1 MPPHSS
7 MRIVTPGLV
16 AVSAAALLTP
26 IVVASVAT
34 SYSDDGSAAARS
46 SARLTGTSGTTGGG
60 ADSGAGEGATSDA
73 PVTAAPTPVTGA
85 SNAGRAGRSTASGGG
100 AAGGTAISNQ
110 AAATTAAAPTP
121 PTTVPTTPPTTAP
134 TTAAAGATGSSTAA
148 TTPPTVLL
156 DATGNGLPQATI
168 TIVASQPVVVVMQT
182 PTTTLSPITSITAYP
197 YPTSSSA
204 SGTSASAT
212 TGPAV
217 STGPAVTTGPVTGAG
232 TSYGPTA
239 GWHSGASGESASSGM
254 FGTWRG
260 KPIQVAATW
269 GDTSADDQTRVTSLD
284 AYNGFDGDMDVAIG
298 ALAPG
303 DTWAQ
308 AAQGAYVER
317 WRAAVRSIAAR
328 RSGKAGTTYVRFA
341 HELNGDWFDW
351 KVRPGDVDAFHT
363 AWRLYRGILAQEF
376 PAAKLV
382 FSPSNGSHNGV
393 PVEQLWPGD
402 DVVDVV
408 GVDFYDGWPD
418 ITSQADWDANLNTMQ
433 GADPYGVGSWQSF
446 AARHGKPLSFPE
458 WGLRAGDH
466 PAFVQGMHDFLAA
479 HAAQP
484 GSTDVAGKVVYDV
497 YFDIANGGDGAFMI
511 TSGAN
516 PRAAALYR
524 SLSWGV

>member
-1 MPPHSS
+1 MPPTSS
-7 MRIVTPGLV
+7 MRVVTPGLV
-16 AVSAAALLTP
+16 VVSAAALLTP
-26 IVVASVAT
+26 IVVASVAAGHA
-34 SYSDDGSAAARS
+34 DDGSTSARS
-46 SARLTGTSGTTGGG
+46 SERLTAVSGTGSNRTADDGTAALTSVTGTPAQGTHGRGSTSGG
-60 ADSGAGEGATSDA
+60 SAGH
-73 PVTAAPTPVTGA
+73 
-85 SNAGRAGRSTASGGG
+85 
-100 AAGGTAISNQ
+100 
-110 AAATTAAAPTP
+110 
-121 PTTVPTTPPTTAP
+121 
-134 TTAAAGATGSSTAA
+134 AAAGATGAAAAPTSNQAASSPAGSSSSSSGSVPTTTTAAPTQAAAA

-156 DATGNGLPQATI
+156 DAAGAGLPQATI
-168 TIVASQPVVVVMQT
+168 TILATQPVVVVQQLPPVT
-182 PTTTLSPITSITAYP
+182 STTTAATPGPITSITADP
-197 YPTSSSA
+197 YPTA
-204 SGTSASAT
+204 APVT
-212 TGPAV
+212 
-217 STGPAVTTGPVTGAG
+217 TGPAVTTGPVTSAG
-232 TSYGPTA
+232 TTYGPTA
-239 GWHSGASGESASSGM
+239 GWHSGASGDSASSGL
-254 FGTWRG
+254 FSTWRG

-308 AAQGAYVER
+308 AAQGAYSER

-341 HELNGDWFDW
+341 HELNGDWFTW
-351 KVRPGDVDAFHT
+351 KVLPGDLEAFHA

-418 ITSQADWDANLNTMQ
+418 VTSPSDWDANLNTMQ
-433 GADPYGVGSWQSF
+433 GSDPYGVGSWQAF

-458 WGLRAGDH
+458 WGLRSGDH
-466 PAFVQGMHDFLAA
+466 PAFIQGMHDFLAA

-484 GSTDVAGKVVYDV
+484 GSSDVAGKVVYDI
-497 YFDIANGGDGAFMI
+497 YFDIANGGNGAFMI

-516 PRAAALYR
+516 PQAAALYR